1 MEACLLCLIDF
12 VTVRD
17 SGREAGAGGEVEDPR
32 SGAGGDNLNAGEQD
46 FNKLEIFTMAI
57 I

>member
-32 SGAGGDNLNAGEQD
+32 SGAGGDDLNAGEQD
-46 FNKLEIFTMAI
+46 FKNFSQWQ
-57 I
+57 

>member
-32 SGAGGDNLNAGEQD
+32 PGAGGDNLNAGEQD
-46 FNKLEIFTMAI
+46 FKKLEIFTMAI

>member
-32 SGAGGDNLNAGEQD
+32 SGAGGEDLNAGEQD